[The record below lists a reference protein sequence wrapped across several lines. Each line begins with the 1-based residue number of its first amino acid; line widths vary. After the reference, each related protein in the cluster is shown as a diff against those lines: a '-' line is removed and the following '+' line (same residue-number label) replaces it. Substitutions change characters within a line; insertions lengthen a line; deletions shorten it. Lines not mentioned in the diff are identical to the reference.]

1 MANRRTPLSFFISIV
16 LHISAVA
23 LLFLFLHSSQL
34 PRLFQRSVLIEIA
47 DAPKSLSTG
56 KGNLG
61 SKSRSARTSNSFQ
74 LKDLGVKYG
83 WQVPTAEKSNPGGA
97 ASESD
102 HGSANDVDIVKEGKE
117 SPLFKYVRD
126 QVENNLYYPA
136 ELKQKFIEGTVSG
149 VVVFSKGEFIEEQTR
164 LQSSSSYL
172 KVAVMRAL
180 RQAFRDSLPEKYWK
194 LAADSEGRLE
204 VQSQF
209 IFSIVEHDEDE
220 KAETLQAVSGRTVAF
235 YRTYVHSALQ
245 WKLGPLSGL
254 GPLVSLDVLWI
265 PEKIA
270 GLFSKKAEIDPL
282 DSYRDD
288 PAW

>member
-1 MANRRTPLSFFISIV
+1 MTNRRTPISFFISIA
-16 LHISAVA
+16 LHALSVA
-23 LLFLFLHSSQL
+23 FLFLFLHSSQL
-34 PRLFQRSVLIEIA
+34 PRLLQRSVLIEIA
-47 DAPKSLSTG
+47 DAPKSLSAGRGTF
-56 KGNLG
+56 G
-61 SKSRSARTSNSFQ
+61 SKSRSRRAAHSFQ

-83 WQVPTAEKSNPGGA
+83 WQVPTGKTSNSGGA
-97 ASESD
+97 ASEFD
-102 HGSANDVDIVKEGKE
+102 HGKMNAVDIVKEGKE
-117 SPLFKYVRD
+117 SPLFKYVHD

-136 ELKQKFIEGTVSG
+136 ELKQKLIEGSVSG
-149 VVVFSKGEFIEEQTR
+149 VVVFSKGEFVEDYTR
-164 LQSSSSYL
+164 LQSNSSYL

-180 RQAFRDSLPEKYWK
+180 RRAFRDSLPEKYWK
-194 LAADSEGRLE
+194 LAANSEGRLE

-209 IFSIVEHDEDE
+209 IFSIVEHDEDK
-220 KAETLQAVSGRTVAF
+220 KAEALQAVSGRTLAF

-288 PAW
+288 PAF